1 MLYRA
6 AGKIYKY
13 MYVVRWGRREEELY
27 ELTSDP
33 GETRNLI
40 AVAGLDAAR
49 AAVRERAAARWAKV
63 Q

>member
-1 MLYRA
+1 M
-6 AGKIYKY
+6 
-13 MYVVRWGRREEELY
+13 VRWGRREEELY

-40 AVAGLDAAR
+40 SVAGLDAAR
-49 AAVRERAAARWAKV
+49 SAVRERAAARWAKV